1 MTRTP
6 RITDH
11 AVLRYL
17 ERGWGVDVAALKR
30 RVAAQVPCAEVSVEA
45 LGDCAVIRDG
55 LRFHLRRTKDGT
67 VTIVTITS
75 AQEGHISNR
84 ADRLRARHGRRMC
97 K

>member
-1 MTRTP
+1 MTRAP

-17 ERGWGVDVAALKR
+17 ERGWGVDVAGLKAR
-30 RVAAQVPCAEVSVEA
+30 IAARLAGAETAVEMM
-45 LGDCAVIRDG
+45 GEGAVIRDG
-55 LRFHLRRTKDGT
+55 LRFHLRRAPDGT

-84 ADRLRARHGRRMC
+84 AERLRRRQGRRMC